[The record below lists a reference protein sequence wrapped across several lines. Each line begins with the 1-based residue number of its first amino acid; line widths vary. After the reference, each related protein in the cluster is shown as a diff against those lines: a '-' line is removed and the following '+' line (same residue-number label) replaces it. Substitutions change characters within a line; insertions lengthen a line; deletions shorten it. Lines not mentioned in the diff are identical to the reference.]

1 MKRTLEL
8 LIVLVLAA
16 VLLVGGLVDAT
27 RVDTQDTSVS
37 VVTPQ
42 NNQ

>member
-27 RVDTQDTSVS
+27 GVDTEDASVS